1 MASNESLPA
10 YLHARH
16 AQAFRRLLWARLS
29 VGLLVWIVVAVAI
42 SLSPAALIVGVA
54 VLAVPAIWAL
64 SYEWRAAK
72 AFYFHLRQ

>member
-1 MASNESLPA
+1 MASNESLQS

-29 VGLLVWIVVAVAI
+29 VGLLVWIIVACAI
-42 SLSPAALIVGVA
+42 SLSRAALVVGVA

-72 AFYFHLRQ
+72 EFHSHLRP